1 MMLRQNKQLQV
12 GAVDKRLS
20 SRDMQMT
27 HIIGSIHDVAMYGNL
42 RAWAENG
49 LVRIE
54 DARDNSYEVITVKE
68 AKARIKAQAD
78 ILSSDYYDSDG
89 KSKLTSFIDQMLTVI
104 MKAKEQG
111 MPSDPGASKDL
122 KRRRAKSVV
131 VPSDIL
137 GIN

>member
-1 MMLRQNKQLQV
+1 
-12 GAVDKRLS
+12 
-20 SRDMQMT
+20 MT

-78 ILSSDYYDSDG
+78 ILSSAYYDRTRYAFRSWC
-89 KSKLTSFIDQMLTVI
+89 I
-104 MKAKEQG
+104 
-111 MPSDPGASKDL
+111 
-122 KRRRAKSVV
+122 
-131 VPSDIL
+131 
-137 GIN
+137 